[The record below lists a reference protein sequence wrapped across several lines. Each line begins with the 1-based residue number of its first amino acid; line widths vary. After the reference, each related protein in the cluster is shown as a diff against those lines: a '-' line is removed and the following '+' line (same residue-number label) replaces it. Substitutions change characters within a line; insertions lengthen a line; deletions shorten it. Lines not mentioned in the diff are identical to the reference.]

1 MAAHH
6 PAHPDAPQ
14 PRTGSTRTDGTGRA
28 GRAHRVRVVPG
39 TEHVRV
45 EIAGRL
51 VAESV
56 RPLLV
61 YETGLPVRYYLPAQ
75 DVDLSLFEPTTTHT
89 VCPYKGT
96 ASYWSYTGGGEVR
109 PDVVWSYRD
118 PIPAV
123 AALKD
128 HLSFYDTVA
137 DITVRR
143 PPGPATG

>member
-1 MAAHH
+1 MSTQH
-6 PAHPDAPQ
+6 PATSP
-14 PRTGSTRTDGTGRA
+14 TGR
-28 GRAHRVRVVPG
+28 GRARGHRLRPGHRVHVVHG
-39 TEHVRV
+39 DQHIRV

-61 YETGLPVRYYLPAQ
+61 HETGLPVRYYLPAE
-75 DVDLSLFEPTTTHT
+75 DVDLTLFEPTPTRTF
-89 VCPYKGT
+89 CPYKGT
-96 ASYWSYTGGGEVR
+96 ASYWSYTGGPGEAR

-123 AALKD
+123 AAIKD

-137 DITVRR
+137 DITVRQ
-143 PPGPATG
+143 PPASPAG